1 MDQADE
7 LEKARMLIRDAG
19 GEFSDS
25 PPVRA
30 ALAACE
36 HRLDEPLRVALA
48 GTLKSGKSTMLN
60 ALVGEEIAPTDAT
73 ECTRV
78 VTWFSHSPV
87 PRVDLTHRVGEQDV
101 AHTALPVRRQDARL
115 VLHLGGV
122 AAERVQRLRVG
133 WPCALLDSYTLIDT
147 PGTSSN
153 SPDVSQRTLDFLT
166 PHDGSCQADAIVY
179 LIRAPQDTDLEPL
192 RHIQH
197 HHGPG
202 RGPLGVIAVLARA
215 DETPGHGAEATSG
228 MDSARAVTERLRTAP
243 ELAGL
248 HRDFIA
254 VSGLL
259 AIRGQTLRQ
268 SEFLALATLA
278 DQPASTLRSALLS
291 PGRFTHADLP
301 IPGIEREHLL
311 EAFGMIGIKTAVEL
325 IRGGARD
332 APALADA
339 LVRHS
344 GLEELQHTL
353 HTRFGGRHA
362 QLKAHSALHTLRAIL
377 LGLAPAR
384 AQRLL
389 RAVDHTLADT
399 HTITEL
405 AVLAGL
411 TALPLPQPTLAAL
424 DQTLGGQGT
433 SPSAR
438 LGLPPDATAVTLR
451 TAAGR
456 RLTHWHTQLDEPL
469 LDEPT
474 TRAYWAAVRS
484 CEALIATTR
493 STRPPG

>member
-7 LEKARMLIRDAG
+7 LEQARMLIRDAG

-25 PPVRA
+25 PPVRD

-48 GTLKSGKSTMLN
+48 GTLKSGKSTLLN

-78 VTWFSHSPV
+78 VTWFSHSTV

-122 AAERVQRLRVG
+122 PAERVQRLRVG
-133 WPCALLDSYTLIDT
+133 WPCALLDRYTLIDT

-166 PHDGSCQADAIVY
+166 PRNGGCQADAVVY
-179 LIRAPQDTDLEPL
+179 LIRAPQDADLELL
-192 RHIQH
+192 RRIQH
-197 HHGPG
+197 QYGPG

-215 DETPGHGAEATSG
+215 DETPGGAADGASG
-228 MDSARAVTERLRTAP
+228 MDAARAVTERLRTAP

-259 AIRGQTLRQ
+259 AVRGQTLRHSQ
-268 SEFLALATLA
+268 FLALSTLA
-278 DQPASTLRSALLS
+278 DQPASALRAALLS
-291 PGRFTHADLP
+291 PGRLRHAELP
-301 IPGIEREHLL
+301 VPDIEREHLL
-311 EAFGMIGIKTAVEL
+311 EAFGMIGIKTAVQL
-325 IRGGARD
+325 IHGGARD

-362 QLKAHSALHTLRAIL
+362 QLKAHSALHALRAVL
-377 LGLAPAR
+377 VGLAPAR
-384 AQRLL
+384 TQRLL

-399 HTITEL
+399 HAMTEL

-411 TALPLPQPTLAAL
+411 TALPLPQSTLAAL

-438 LGLPPDATAVTLR
+438 LGLPPDTTAVTLR
-451 TAAGR
+451 TATGR
-456 RLTHWHTQLDEPL
+456 LLTHWHAQLDEPL
-469 LDEPT
+469 LDQPT
-474 TRAYWAAVRS
+474 TRAYRAAVRS
-484 CEALIATTR
+484 CEAIIAATR
-493 STRPPG
+493 S